1 MKRLRSWLA
10 RLVATLRR
18 RGADRDFTE
27 ELQSHLALQIEDNL
41 RAGMTPEEARRQAML
56 KLGGIEST
64 KEAHRDQRSLP
75 WLETFWQDLRFGA
88 RQLRKNPG
96 FTAVAVLTLSLGI
109 GANVAVFSLANAV
122 LFRPLG
128 FENPDRMMWVRIANT
143 STGTTDDRLS
153 WREMEDILESTS
165 SFESLATFGVG
176 DALWEHDGTTE
187 ATPGLRVTPGLAEVL
202 RVRPVLG
209 RTFLPDD
216 AKEGAAA
223 VVMISHELWQTR
235 FAGSPSVLGQSVRLE
250 NKPHEIVGVLPPG
263 LDFPLERA
271 PSAGTGSVLRSGPRT
286 FWLPMGIH
294 GEDRVSRAARMFL
307 PVGRLKPGVPE
318 TTARAELAALG
329 QRLAIDH
336 PETNRHRTFEL
347 VSFRDQILGRT
358 GQAVPILVAAV
369 AAVLLICCVHLANLL
384 LARGVVRQRELA
396 VRLALGAGR
405 IRIVQALM
413 MESFLLAVFGGVLGI
428 VLAAGLLRGI
438 RVLGV
443 ANVPF
448 VREAA
453 LDGTALL
460 FTAGLSLATV
470 LLFGLWPALRHSRIE
485 ASASLRSGTRTTDSL
500 PLRLWQR
507 GLQAAQIAVVMVLI
521 TAAGLLLESFR
532 RLTGQDLGFKAE
544 QVWTVDVDSW
554 GMESNEAMCQLYRR
568 IHARL
573 SALPGVEA
581 VGTSSSAPL
590 TGKWTFDE
598 KAQVVGEPKP
608 EADRPSLAA
617 GFIAFDYFRAMGIPL
632 LSGRFFHESELKDDG
647 YGRIVILNQ
656 AAADVLFPGR
666 SAIGGRFTVGSNPDR
681 ILEVIGVVKDTRDV
695 RLEEKPQP
703 RFYWQYAF
711 GGAQVVVRSTTPA
724 ETMLPWLREIPQQ
737 ADHRILIR
745 EIRPMTD
752 IVAGAVAER
761 RFLMALVTGYALVAL
776 GIAAIGLFG
785 VMAYQVAQRTS
796 EFGVRLALGSSRAG
810 LIRLVLR
817 QAATVI
823 AAGILAGLFISL
835 ATNRLLQSQ
844 LFGLSPHDPVLL
856 SAVSLLLVAV
866 AVLASYL
873 PARRAAK
880 VEPMVALRCE

>member
-1 MKRLRSWLA
+1 MRRIRGWVA
-10 RLVATLRR
+10 RCGCFFNKQRKAQEFDQEI
-18 RGADRDFTE
+18 A
-27 ELQSHLALQIEDNL
+27 SHLAFQIEDNL
-41 RAGMTPEEARRQAML
+41 RAGMAPAEARRQAIL
-56 KLGGIEST
+56 KLGGIEPT
-64 KEAHRDQRSLP
+64 KEAHRDQRGLP
-75 WLETFWQDLRFGA
+75 WLETFLQDLRFGA
-88 RQLRKNPG
+88 RQLRKNPS
-96 FTAVAVLTLSLGI
+96 FTAVAVFTLALGI
-109 GANVAVFSLANAV
+109 GANVAVFGLAKAV

-128 FENPDRMMWVRIANT
+128 FENPDRMMWVRMANT

-153 WREMEDILESTS
+153 WREMQDILESTS
-165 SFESLATFGVG
+165 LESLATFGVG
-176 DALWEHDGTTE
+176 DALWEHDGATE

-223 VVMISHELWQTR
+223 VVMISHEFWQTR

-250 NKPHEIVGVLPPG
+250 NKPHEIVGVLPPD
-263 LDFPLERA
+263 LEFPLERA

-318 TTARAELAALG
+318 ETVRAELAALG
-329 QRLAIDH
+329 QRLAADH
-336 PETNRHRTFEL
+336 PETNRYLTFEL
-347 VSFRDQILGRT
+347 LSFRDQFLGRT
-358 GQAVPILVAAV
+358 GQAMPILVAAV

-396 VRLALGAGR
+396 VRVALGAGR
-405 IRIVQALM
+405 VRIVQALM
-413 MESFLLAVFGGVLGI
+413 MESSLLAVFGGALGI
-428 VLAAGLLRGI
+428 ALATGLLRGI

-460 FTAGLSLATV
+460 FTGGLSLATV
-470 LLFGLWPALRHSRIE
+470 LLFGLWPALRQSRVE
-485 ASASLRSGTRTTDSL
+485 GNAALRSGNRTTDSL

-507 GLQAAQIAVVMVLI
+507 GLQAAQIAVVMVLV

-532 RLTGQDLGFKAE
+532 RLTGQDLGYKPE

-554 GMESNEAMCQLYRR
+554 GMESNAAMCQLYRR

-647 YGRIVILNQ
+647 YGRLVILNQ

-711 GGAQVVVRSTTPA
+711 GGAEVVVRSTLQA
-724 ETMLPWLREIPQQ
+724 ETMLPWLRDILQQ
-737 ADHRILIR
+737 ADHRIIIR
-745 EIRPMTD
+745 EIRPMTA
-752 IVAGAVAER
+752 IVAGTVAER

-785 VMAYQVAQRTS
+785 VMAYQVAQRTG

-810 LIRLVLR
+810 LARLVLR

-835 ATNRLLQSQ
+835 GTNRLLGSQ
-844 LFGLSPHDPVLL
+844 LYGLSPHDPALL
-856 SAVSLLLVAV
+856 AGVSILLVAI
-866 AVLASYL
+866 ATLASYL